1 MLLKPPRNALD
12 ILLKECYTRR
22 HLHCAG
28 RSNHRGYASDA
39 TAGEI
44 KDVAVLGGG
53 ITGLAAAFYLS
64 ESLPHKRISL
74 FEASSR
80 LGGWLQSTSVDVGT
94 GKVVFEQGPRNLR
107 PKMPNGFVTIDL
119 VCTCF
124 VVFLSY

>member
-1 MLLKPPRNALD
+1 MHFKTPRNALD

-22 HLHCAG
+22 HLHCVD
-28 RSNHRGYASDA
+28 RPYHRGYASDA
-39 TAGEI
+39 TSGEI

-53 ITGLAAAFYLS
+53 ITGLATAFYLS

-119 VCTCF
+119 VCTGF
-124 VVFLSY
+124 ITFLSY